1 MFIPVYSAYCKKDKD
16 GSVTLTICV
25 AGFDDIVEA
34 REFLRFFLDEDVADE
49 MQGELI

>member
-25 AGFDDIVEA
+25 EGFSDVVEA

-49 MQGELI
+49 MQGDLI